1 VLVPLVVPVVVLVPE
16 ELVPEEE
23 LPEDEEPEEEEPLE
37 DPEEEDPE
45 EEEEEPVE
53 MVWLP
58 SVPPEYPAE
67 ARTDSAPWWA
77 AAIPAVS
84 PAALAAL

>member
-1 VLVPLVVPVVVLVPE
+1 VGLTVLVPLVVPVVVLVPAE
-16 ELVPEEE
+16 EVPEDPVPEEE
-23 LPEDEEPEEEEPLE
+23 LPE